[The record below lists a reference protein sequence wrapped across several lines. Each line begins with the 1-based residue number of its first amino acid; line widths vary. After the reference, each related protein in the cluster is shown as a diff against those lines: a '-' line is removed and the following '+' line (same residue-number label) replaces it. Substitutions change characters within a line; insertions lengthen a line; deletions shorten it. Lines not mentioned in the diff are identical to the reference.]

1 MVKAVQTAVRE
12 VCQVTLLETL
22 NLVWINIRGNK
33 SKVLLTS
40 LGIIVG
46 AATIVIVIAIGL
58 GGQKDVQEQFKN
70 LNAGTITIADNS
82 GSASGGGF
90 PGGGPMGGGGG
101 GMPSGNRSGSR
112 SSGSGGGGGFPGGGM
127 MPSGMMGNVQQIKK
141 TTFTDAD
148 LEELTWFIPN
158 IEQITLLVSGESDVE
173 GGTLEEEQ
181 TSAIVGATGEY
192 VDITN
197 LELLMGQ
204 FFTDLDNENMERV
217 AVLGYDAAVDIFEN
231 VSDAYG
237 SVININS
244 KKYTVVG
251 VLTETGSTVSDITLD
266 DAIFVPYQTAVKHV
280 LGKNNTSPKII
291 AVAEDV
297 NQMEQTISDIETLL
311 AELYPKGS
319 FTVTDAGSQVT
330 ASQQSANTMS
340 ILLIAVAS
348 VVFVVGGIGIMNVL
362 FVSVKERTREIG
374 ILKALGSS
382 RKDILLQ
389 FLLEANFI
397 SIFGGVVGVLAGYLL
412 MPMVRLSGMSVV
424 ASNAAAVIALL
435 FAVVTGTLFGFYP
448 AWQAACLKPI
458 EALNQ
463 E

>member
-1 MVKAVQTAVRE
+1 MALHE
-12 VCQVTLLETL
+12 IL
-22 NLVWINIRGNK
+22 NLVWINIKENK
-33 SKVLLTS
+33 TKVLLTS

-58 GGQKDVQEQFKN
+58 GGQKDVQDQFKN

-82 GSASGGGF
+82 GSSSSFGGGGF
-90 PGGGPMGGGGG
+90 PGGGMPGGG
-101 GMPSGNRSGSR
+101 R
-112 SSGSGGGGGFPGGGM
+112 SGGGGGFPGGM
-127 MPSGMMGNVQQIKK
+127 MGGMMGGVQQIKK
-141 TTFTDAD
+141 TTFTEED
-148 LEELTWFIPN
+148 LEELSWFIPN
-158 IEQITLLVSGESDVE
+158 LAQITLLVNGSSDVE
-173 GGTLEEEQ
+173 GGTLEDSLSS
-181 TSAIVGATGEY
+181 TIVGVTTDYA
-192 VDITN
+192 DITN
-197 LELLMGQ
+197 LELLQGQ
-204 FFTDLDNENMERV
+204 FFTDTDNEDLERV
-217 AVLGYDAAVDIFEN
+217 AVLGYDAAVSIFEN
-231 VSDAYG
+231 VSDAYN

-244 KKYTVVG
+244 KKYTVIG
-251 VLTETGSTVSDITLD
+251 VLSETGSTVSDITLD
-266 DAIFVPYQTAVKHV
+266 SAIFVPYNSAVKYV
-280 LGKNNTSPKII
+280 LGSSNATPKII
-291 AVAEDV
+291 AVADDV
-297 NQMEQTISDIETLL
+297 NEMDTTISDIETLL

-319 FTVTDAGSQVT
+319 FTVSDAGSQVA

-397 SIFGGVVGVLAGYLL
+397 SILGGIIGVIVGYLI
-412 MPMVRLSGMSVV
+412 MPVVRLSGMSVV
-424 ASNAAAVIALL
+424 ASNTAAIIALF
-435 FAVVTGTLFGFYP
+435 FAIFTGTVFGFYP

-458 EALNQ
+458 EALNH

>member
-1 MVKAVQTAVRE
+1 MALHE
-12 VCQVTLLETL
+12 IL
-22 NLVWINIRGNK
+22 NLVWINIKENK
-33 SKVLLTS
+33 TKVLLTS

-58 GGQKDVQEQFKN
+58 GGQKDVQDQFKN

-82 GSASGGGF
+82 GSSSSFGGGGF
-90 PGGGPMGGGGG
+90 PGGGMPGGSGGGGG
-101 GMPSGNRSGSR
+101 R
-112 SSGSGGGGGFPGGGM
+112 SGGGGGFPGGM
-127 MPSGMMGNVQQIKK
+127 MGGMMGGVQQIKK
-141 TTFTDAD
+141 TTFTEED
-148 LEELTWFIPN
+148 LEELSWFIPN
-158 IEQITLLVSGESDVE
+158 LAQITLLVNGSSDVE
-173 GGTLEEEQ
+173 GGILEDSLSS
-181 TSAIVGATGEY
+181 TIVGVTTDYA
-192 VDITN
+192 DITN
-197 LELLMGQ
+197 LELLQGQ
-204 FFTDLDNENMERV
+204 FFTDTDNEDLERV
-217 AVLGYDAAVDIFEN
+217 AVLGYDAAVSIFEN
-231 VSDAYG
+231 VSDAYN

-244 KKYTVVG
+244 KKYTVIG
-251 VLTETGSTVSDITLD
+251 VLSETGSTVSDITLD
-266 DAIFVPYQTAVKHV
+266 SAIFVPYNSAVKYV
-280 LGKNNTSPKII
+280 LGSNNATPKII
-291 AVAEDV
+291 AVADDV
-297 NQMEQTISDIETLL
+297 NQMETTISDIETLL

-319 FTVTDAGSQVT
+319 FTVSDAGSQVA

-397 SIFGGVVGVLAGYLL
+397 SILGGIIGVIVGYLI
-412 MPMVRLSGMSVV
+412 MPVVRLSGMSVV
-424 ASNAAAVIALL
+424 ASNTAAIIALF
-435 FAVVTGTLFGFYP
+435 FAIFTGTVFGFYP

-458 EALNQ
+458 EALNH

>member
-1 MVKAVQTAVRE
+1 MALQE
-12 VCQVTLLETL
+12 IL
-22 NLVWINIRGNK
+22 NLVWINIKGNK

-70 LNAGTITIADNS
+70 LNAGTITVADNS
-82 GSASGGGF
+82 GTSSIGGMGGMMGGGMPNMGRSNMSSSGGNRNRGGGFSGGGMPGGMMGGF
-90 PGGGPMGGGGG
+90 PGGMMGG
-101 GMPSGNRSGSR
+101 
-112 SSGSGGGGGFPGGGM
+112 
-127 MPSGMMGNVQQIKK
+127 VQQIKK
-141 TTFTDAD
+141 TVFDEED

-158 IEQITLLVSGESDVE
+158 IENITLLVSDSSDVE
-173 GGTLEEEQ
+173 GGTLEEELS
-181 TSAIVGATGEY
+181 TTIVGVSSEY
-192 VDITN
+192 VEISN
-197 LELLMGQ
+197 LELLMGE
-204 FFTDLDNENMERV
+204 FFTDLDNEDYERV
-217 AVLGYDAAVDIFEN
+217 AVLGYDTAISIFDN
-231 VSDAYG
+231 IQDAYNG
-237 SVININS
+237 QININN
-244 KKYTVVG
+244 KKYTVIG
-251 VLTETGSTVSDITLD
+251 ILTETGSTTSDITLD
-266 DAIFVPYQTAVKHV
+266 SAIFIPYNSAVKYV
-280 LGKNNTSPKII
+280 IGERNATPRIV
-291 AVAEDV
+291 AVVEDV
-297 NQMEQTISDIETLL
+297 NQIETTIGNIETLL
-311 AELYPKGS
+311 TEMYPKGS
-319 FTVTDAGSQVT
+319 FTITDAGSQVA

-340 ILLIAVAS
+340 VLLIAVAS

-397 SIFGGVVGVLAGYLL
+397 SILGGVIGVAVGYLL
-412 MPMVRLSGMSVV
+412 MPVVRLSGMSVV
-424 ASNAAAVIALL
+424 SSTSASVVALL

-458 EALNQ
+458 EALNH

>member
-1 MVKAVQTAVRE
+1 M
-12 VCQVTLLETL
+12 TLLETL

-112 SSGSGGGGGFPGGGM
+112 NSGPGGGGGFRGGM
-127 MPSGMMGNVQQIKK
+127 MPGGMMGNVQQIKK

-181 TSAIVGATGEY
+181 TSTIVGATGEY

>member
-1 MVKAVQTAVRE
+1 MIDYIKELVQPVDPELAEAIFKEKDRQNTKIELIASENFVSPAVM
-12 VCQVTLLETL
+12 
-22 NLVWINIRGNK
+22 
-33 SKVLLTS
+33 
-40 LGIIVG
+40 
-46 AATIVIVIAIGL
+46 AA
-58 GGQKDVQEQFKN
+58 Q
-70 LNAGTITIADNS
+70 
-82 GSASGGGF
+82 
-90 PGGGPMGGGGG
+90 
-101 GMPSGNRSGSR
+101 
-112 SSGSGGGGGFPGGGM
+112 
-127 MPSGMMGNVQQIKK
+127 
-141 TTFTDAD
+141 
-148 LEELTWFIPN
+148 
-158 IEQITLLVSGESDVE
+158 
-173 GGTLEEEQ
+173 
-181 TSAIVGATGEY
+181 
-192 VDITN
+192 
-197 LELLMGQ
+197 
-204 FFTDLDNENMERV
+204 
-217 AVLGYDAAVDIFEN
+217 
-231 VSDAYG
+231 G

>member
-1 MVKAVQTAVRE
+1 MALHE
-12 VCQVTLLETL
+12 IL
-22 NLVWINIRGNK
+22 NLVWINIKENK
-33 SKVLLTS
+33 TKILLTS

-58 GGQKDVQEQFKN
+58 GGQKDVQDQFKN

-82 GSASGGGF
+82 GSSSSFGGGGF
-90 PGGGPMGGGGG
+90 PGGGIPGGGGG
-101 GMPSGNRSGSR
+101 GR
-112 SSGSGGGGGFPGGGM
+112 SGGGGGFPGGM
-127 MPSGMMGNVQQIKK
+127 MGGMMGGVQQIKK
-141 TTFTDAD
+141 TTFTEED
-148 LEELTWFIPN
+148 LEELSWFIPN
-158 IEQITLLVSGESDVE
+158 LAQITLLVNGSSDVE
-173 GGTLEEEQ
+173 GGTLEDSLSS
-181 TSAIVGATGEY
+181 TIVGVTTDYA
-192 VDITN
+192 DITN
-197 LELLMGQ
+197 LELLQGQ
-204 FFTDLDNENMERV
+204 FFTDTDNEDLERV
-217 AVLGYDAAVDIFEN
+217 AVLGYDAAVSIFEN
-231 VSDAYG
+231 VSDAYN

-244 KKYTVVG
+244 KKYTVIG
-251 VLTETGSTVSDITLD
+251 VLSETGSTVSDITLD
-266 DAIFVPYQTAVKHV
+266 SAIFVPYNSAVKYV
-280 LGKNNTSPKII
+280 LGSSNATPKII
-291 AVAEDV
+291 AVADDV
-297 NQMEQTISDIETLL
+297 NEMETTISDIETLL

-319 FTVTDAGSQVT
+319 FTVSDAGSQVA

-397 SIFGGVVGVLAGYLL
+397 SILGGIIGVIVGYLI
-412 MPMVRLSGMSVV
+412 MPIVRLSGMSVV
-424 ASNAAAVIALL
+424 ASNTAAIIALF
-435 FAVVTGTLFGFYP
+435 FAIFTGTVFGFYP

-458 EALNQ
+458 EALNH

>member
-1 MVKAVQTAVRE
+1 MALQE
-12 VCQVTLLETL
+12 IL
-22 NLVWINIRGNK
+22 NLVWMNIRGNK

-58 GGQKDVQEQFKN
+58 GGQQDVQEQFKN

-82 GSASGGGF
+82 GSASSGGMGGGMGGMMGGGM
-90 PGGGPMGGGGG
+90 PGGGGSRGGSSGGNRGGGGG
-101 GMPSGNRSGSR
+101 GMM
-112 SSGSGGGGGFPGGGM
+112 GGMPGGMAG
-127 MPSGMMGNVQQIKK
+127 GVEQIKK
-141 TTFTDAD
+141 TTFTEDD
-148 LEELTWFIPN
+148 LEELTYFIPN
-158 IEQITLLVSGESDVE
+158 IESITLLVSGSSDVE
-173 GGTLEEEQ
+173 GGTLEEELSS
-181 TSAIVGATGEY
+181 TIVGATSEY

-197 LELLMGQ
+197 LELLMGE
-204 FFTDLDNENMERV
+204 FFTDTDNEELERV
-217 AVLGYDAAVDIFEN
+217 AVLGYDAAVSIFEN
-231 VSDAYG
+231 VYDAYG
-237 SVININS
+237 SQININS
-244 KKYTVVG
+244 KKYTVIG

-266 DAIFVPYQTAVKHV
+266 SAIFVPYNSAVKYV
-280 LGKNNTSPKII
+280 IGSNASPKIV
-291 AVAEDV
+291 AVVEDV
-297 NQMEQTISDIETLL
+297 NQIEETISNVETLL
-311 AELYPKGS
+311 TEMYPKGS
-319 FTVTDAGSQVT
+319 FTVTDAGSQVA

-397 SIFGGVVGVLAGYLL
+397 SILGGIVGVAVGYLL
-412 MPMVRLSGMSVV
+412 MPVVRLSGMSVV
-424 ASNAAAVIALL
+424 SSTAASVIALL
-435 FAVVTGTLFGFYP
+435 FAIFTGTVFGFYP

-458 EALNQ
+458 EALNH

>member
-1 MVKAVQTAVRE
+1 MALRE
-12 VCQVTLLETL
+12 IL
-22 NLVWINIRGNK
+22 NLVWINIGGNK

-82 GSASGGGF
+82 GASSSGG
-90 PGGGPMGGGGG
+90 MGGMGGMMGG
-101 GMPSGNRSGSR
+101 GMP
-112 SSGSGGGGGFPGGGM
+112 GGGGNRGGNAGGGM
-127 MPSGMMGNVQQIKK
+127 VGGMPGGMAGGVEQIKK
-141 TTFTDAD
+141 TTFTEVD
-148 LEELTWFIPN
+148 LEELTYFIPN
-158 IEQITLLVSGESDVE
+158 IESITLLVSGSSDVE
-173 GGTLEEEQ
+173 GGALEEELSS
-181 TSAIVGATGEY
+181 TIVGATSQY
-192 VDITN
+192 VEITN
-197 LELLMGQ
+197 LELLMGE
-204 FFTDLDNENMERV
+204 FFTEEENEALERV
-217 AVLGYDAAVDIFEN
+217 AVLGYDAAVSIFEN
-231 VSDAYG
+231 VYDAYG
-237 SVININS
+237 SQININS
-244 KKYTVVG
+244 KKYTVIG

-266 DAIFVPYQTAVKHV
+266 SAVFVPYNSAVKYV
-280 LGKNNTSPKII
+280 LGSNNASPKIV

-297 NQMEQTISDIETLL
+297 TQIEETISNVETLL
-311 AELYPKGS
+311 MELYPKGS

-397 SIFGGVVGVLAGYLL
+397 SILGGIVGVAVGYLL
-412 MPMVRLSGMSVV
+412 MPVVRLSGISVV
-424 ASNAAAVIALL
+424 SSTAASVVALL
-435 FAVVTGTLFGFYP
+435 FAIFTGTVFGFYP

-458 EALNQ
+458 EALNH

>member
-1 MVKAVQTAVRE
+1 MALHE
-12 VCQVTLLETL
+12 IL
-22 NLVWINIRGNK
+22 NLVWINIKENK
-33 SKVLLTS
+33 TKVLLTS

-58 GGQKDVQEQFKN
+58 GGQKDVQDQFKN

-82 GSASGGGF
+82 GSSSSFGGGGF
-90 PGGGPMGGGGG
+90 PGGGMPGGGGG
-101 GMPSGNRSGSR
+101 R
-112 SSGSGGGGGFPGGGM
+112 SGGGGGFPGGM
-127 MPSGMMGNVQQIKK
+127 MGGMMGGVQQIKK
-141 TTFTDAD
+141 TTFTEED
-148 LEELTWFIPN
+148 LEELSWFIPN
-158 IEQITLLVSGESDVE
+158 LAQITLLVNGSSDVE
-173 GGTLEEEQ
+173 GGTLEDSLSS
-181 TSAIVGATGEY
+181 TIVGATTDY
-192 VDITN
+192 ADITN
-197 LELLMGQ
+197 LELLQGQ
-204 FFTDLDNENMERV
+204 FFTDTDNEDLERV
-217 AVLGYDAAVDIFEN
+217 AVLGYDAAVSIFEN
-231 VSDAYG
+231 VSDAYN

-244 KKYTVVG
+244 KKYTVIG
-251 VLTETGSTVSDITLD
+251 VLSETGSTVSDITLD
-266 DAIFVPYQTAVKHV
+266 NAIFVPYNSAVKYV
-280 LGKNNTSPKII
+280 LGSNNATPKII
-291 AVAEDV
+291 AVADDV
-297 NQMEQTISDIETLL
+297 NQMETTISDIETLL

-319 FTVTDAGSQVT
+319 FTVSDAGSQVA

-397 SIFGGVVGVLAGYLL
+397 SILGGIIGVIVGYLI
-412 MPMVRLSGMSVV
+412 MPVVRLSGMSVV
-424 ASNAAAVIALL
+424 ASNTAAIIALF
-435 FAVVTGTLFGFYP
+435 FAIFTGTVFGFYP

-458 EALNQ
+458 EALNH

>member
-1 MVKAVQTAVRE
+1 MALRE
-12 VCQVTLLETL
+12 IL
-22 NLVWINIRGNK
+22 NLVWINIGGNK

-82 GSASGGGF
+82 GASSSGGMSG
-90 PGGGPMGGGGG
+90 MGGMMGG
-101 GMPSGNRSGSR
+101 GMP
-112 SSGSGGGGGFPGGGM
+112 GGGGNRGGNAGGGRGGTGGGM
-127 MPSGMMGNVQQIKK
+127 MGGMPGGMAGGGEQIKK
-141 TTFTDAD
+141 TTFTEAD
-148 LEELTWFIPN
+148 LEELTYFIPN
-158 IEQITLLVSGESDVE
+158 IESITLLVSGSSDVE
-173 GGTLEEEQ
+173 GGTLEEELSS
-181 TSAIVGATGEY
+181 TIVGATSQY
-192 VDITN
+192 VEITN
-197 LELLMGQ
+197 LELLMGE
-204 FFTDLDNENMERV
+204 FFTEEENEALERV
-217 AVLGYDAAVDIFEN
+217 AVLGYDAAVSIFEN
-231 VSDAYG
+231 VYDAYG
-237 SVININS
+237 SQININS
-244 KKYTVVG
+244 KKYTVIG

-266 DAIFVPYQTAVKHV
+266 SAVFVPYNSAVKYV
-280 LGKNNTSPKII
+280 LGSNNASPKIV

-297 NQMEQTISDIETLL
+297 NQIEETISNMETLL
-311 AELYPKGS
+311 MELYPKGS

-397 SIFGGVVGVLAGYLL
+397 SILGGIVGVAVGYLL
-412 MPMVRLSGMSVV
+412 MPVVRLSGMSVV
-424 ASNAAAVIALL
+424 ASTAASVIALL
-435 FAVVTGTLFGFYP
+435 FAIFTGTVFGFYP

-458 EALNQ
+458 EALNH

>member
-1 MVKAVQTAVRE
+1 MALHE
-12 VCQVTLLETL
+12 IL
-22 NLVWINIRGNK
+22 NLVWINIKENK
-33 SKVLLTS
+33 TKVLLTS

-58 GGQKDVQEQFKN
+58 GGQKDVQDQFKN

-82 GSASGGGF
+82 GSSSSFGGGGF
-90 PGGGPMGGGGG
+90 PGGGMPGGGGG
-101 GMPSGNRSGSR
+101 GGGR
-112 SSGSGGGGGFPGGGM
+112 SGGGGGFPGGM
-127 MPSGMMGNVQQIKK
+127 MGGMMGGVQQIKK
-141 TTFTDAD
+141 TTFTEED
-148 LEELTWFIPN
+148 LEELSWFIPN
-158 IEQITLLVSGESDVE
+158 LAQITLLVNGSSDVE
-173 GGTLEEEQ
+173 GGTLEDSLSS
-181 TSAIVGATGEY
+181 TIVGVTTDYA
-192 VDITN
+192 DITN
-197 LELLMGQ
+197 LELLQGQ
-204 FFTDLDNENMERV
+204 FFTDTDNEDLERV
-217 AVLGYDAAVDIFEN
+217 AVLGYDAAVSIFEN
-231 VSDAYG
+231 VSDAYN

-244 KKYTVVG
+244 KKYTVIG
-251 VLTETGSTVSDITLD
+251 VLSETGSTVSDITLD
-266 DAIFVPYQTAVKHV
+266 NAIFVPYNSAVKYV
-280 LGKNNTSPKII
+280 LGSNNATPKII
-291 AVAEDV
+291 AVADDV
-297 NQMEQTISDIETLL
+297 NQMETTISDIETLL

-319 FTVTDAGSQVT
+319 FTVSDAGSQVA

-397 SIFGGVVGVLAGYLL
+397 SILGGIIGVIVGYLI
-412 MPMVRLSGMSVV
+412 MPVVRLSGMSVV
-424 ASNAAAVIALL
+424 ASNTAAIIALF
-435 FAVVTGTLFGFYP
+435 FAIFTGTVFGFYP

-458 EALNQ
+458 EALNH